1 VWQNRHQLL
10 ILIPLRWTG
19 LVLLPLNGPADEHA
33 FREAVAELPVVVWA
47 AIACE
52 SRAQPGRGVLSARQG
67 SDLEAR
73 HLKNWRWSER
83 CAPGTPAIAGSH
95 PCACSRER
103 MPSR

>member
-1 VWQNRHQLL
+1 MPSAQYLVYSLSRQELRECFVWQNRHQLL

-52 SRAQPGRGVLSARQG
+52 SRAQPGVLSARQG
-67 SDLEAR
+67 LR
-73 HLKNWRWSER
+73 
-83 CAPGTPAIAGSH
+83 PGWKLAT
-95 PCACSRER
+95 
-103 MPSR
+103 